1 MAAIV
6 DRHYEVL
13 ILLAGAAV
21 ERQELVPFQRRLHA
35 HQIHLLSAFS
45 TSRCRHRRHIRLPKP
60 TTKAAIAV
68 KPIIPINRAH
78 RGAWWRSRMLG
89 YPVIRITVPTPTP
102 NVLATFLI
110 PTPFARIERIAAA
123 LGTQWFILLGA
134 FARPPRSGFV
144 SALRHRHCE

>member
-78 RGAWWRSRMLG
+78 LLTGGGSSIPGRYLMHSKATRTAL
-89 YPVIRITVPTPTP
+89 VPGR
-102 NVLATFLI
+102 VV
-110 PTPFARIERIAAA
+110 A
-123 LGTQWFILLGA
+123 L
-134 FARPPRSGFV
+134 
-144 SALRHRHCE
+144 